1 MPSAIVA
8 SVLRF
13 RSAFIRSNTVLA
25 DVFAD
30 FKLPYAERLDFDA
43 VVAAHGFLN
52 FGKHLFLDFL
62 EFYLRRVAV
71 DKFGEFMPAYDLV
84 LCVAYLAEQ
93 LALGLRDG
101 PDRVKKRQR
110 LGDAPDNKGVDDNG
124 DGPFRGRFSEFGD
137 KTPGPR
143 IELLDRFDGR
153 RPFEIQTRLGN
164 LASGLAEG
172 QHQGGFGLTHL
183 EHRKDQR
190 QNDKKQNDKDC
201 YGYVFH
207 CELLS

>member
-1 MPSAIVA
+1 
-8 SVLRF
+8 
-13 RSAFIRSNTVLA
+13 
-25 DVFAD
+25 
-30 FKLPYAERLDFDA
+30 
-43 VVAAHGFLN
+43 
-52 FGKHLFLDFL
+52 
-62 EFYLRRVAV
+62 
-71 DKFGEFMPAYDLV
+71 MPADDLV

-93 LALGLRDG
+93 LALGFRRC
-101 PDRVKKRQR
+101 PDSVEKCQR
-110 LGDAPDNKGVDDNG
+110 LSNAPDDKRVYDNG
-124 DGPFRGRFSEFGD
+124 DCAFRGRFAHFCNKVS
-137 KTPGPR
+137 GPR
-143 IELLDRFDGR
+143 IEFLVRFDWR

-183 EHRKDQR
+183 KHRKDQR